1 MSAPAVQ
8 NPASPAQAAPKNPT
22 TIVGSQVR
30 TMLERGT
37 LHLPDDYSAE
47 NALKSAWLILQSVQ
61 DMNKN
66 AALQVCTQESVINSL
81 LDMVVQGLNPA
92 KKQCY
97 FIVYGKTLSCQR
109 SYFGDMALAERLKP
123 GIEIY
128 HGVVY
133 EGDEFKFET
142 IRGRKSVVKHVQE
155 LENQNK
161 SIKGV
166 YCGVVDTMTGED
178 LGAEIMTMDQIE
190 RSWAMSK
197 TYKPDGKGT
206 HQNFP
211 DQMALRTVIR
221 RRCKSIINASS
232 DALLLESVRR
242 SEADVIEAEME
253 EEVSTHANGETL
265 ALTAPPQEVPVTQ
278 PQPAEQ
284 KLPTTDPGF

>member
-1 MSAPAVQ
+1 
-8 NPASPAQAAPKNPT
+8 
-22 TIVGSQVR
+22 
-30 TMLERGT
+30 MLEKGT

-61 DMNKN
+61 DLNKQP
-66 AALQVCTQESVINSL
+66 ALAVCTQESIINAL
-81 LDMVVQGLNPA
+81 LDMIVQGLNPA

-123 GIEIY
+123 EIEIY

-133 EGDEFKFET
+133 EGDEFRYEI
-142 IRGRKSVVKHVQE
+142 IRGRKSIVKHSQE
-155 LENQNK
+155 LDNQNK
-161 SIKGV
+161 AIKAA
-166 YCGVVDTMTGED
+166 YCGVLDTSTGED
-178 LGAEIMTMDQIE
+178 LGAEIMTMEQIE
-190 RSWAMSK
+190 RSWGMSK

-221 RRCKSIINASS
+221 RRCKTIINASS

-242 SEADVIEAEME
+242 SETEVIEAEMD
-253 EEVSTHANGETL
+253 
-265 ALTAPPQEVPVTQ
+265 QEVLENANKELLAIEGPTEVQ
-278 PQPAEQ
+278 VPEAPAPAAVSVAEPPSS
-284 KLPTTDPGF
+284 KAKDLGF